1 MSSAVRSLQH
11 WIEAKT
17 HRMVVRL
24 ITNSTFCQFR
34 YELQIAD
41 RTKVAKHRV
50 NYITADNGQSKTR
63 VLISLGRFL
72 IKVVARMT

>member
-1 MSSAVRSLQH
+1 M
-11 WIEAKT
+11 

-24 ITNSTFCQFR
+24 IEKSTFCQFR

-50 NYITADNGQSKTR
+50 NYITADNAQCKTR

-72 IKVVARMT
+72 IKVDARRM